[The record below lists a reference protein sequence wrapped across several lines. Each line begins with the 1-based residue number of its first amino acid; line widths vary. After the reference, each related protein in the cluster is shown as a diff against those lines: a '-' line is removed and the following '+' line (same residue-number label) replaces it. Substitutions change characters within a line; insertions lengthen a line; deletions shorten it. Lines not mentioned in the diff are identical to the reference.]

1 MFLGFLNT
9 KQERAFAE
17 SIVAEYDRLRRSAAL
32 REQHPEKVR
41 QKLAKLAMQIDAYC
55 REHKPNIYK
64 KSKLMQT
71 LQAGLR
77 SKGAAPEEITAFI
90 NEAMVRPLRGSN

>member
-1 MFLGFLNT
+1 MLKFLDTAAEL
-9 KQERAFAE
+9 AFADT
-17 SIVAEYDRLRRSAAL
+17 IVAEYDRLRRASAF
-32 REQHPEKVR
+32 RDEKPEKAR

>member
-1 MFLGFLNT
+1 
-9 KQERAFAE
+9 
-17 SIVAEYDRLRRSAAL
+17 
-32 REQHPEKVR
+32 
-41 QKLAKLAMQIDAYC
+41 MQIDAYC